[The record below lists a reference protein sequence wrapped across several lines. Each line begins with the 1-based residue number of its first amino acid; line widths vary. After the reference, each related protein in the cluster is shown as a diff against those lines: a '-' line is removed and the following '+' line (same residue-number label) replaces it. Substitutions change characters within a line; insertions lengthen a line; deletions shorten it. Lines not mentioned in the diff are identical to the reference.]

1 MTTGRRHVSMGEIEF
16 VVTRAAFGVGAPF
29 GIAEDFAY
37 AVQAAARFG
46 IDPMPA
52 ALACL
57 SHLDREP
64 GSRQLTVAECG
75 TEVILSGPSRLS
87 AVFTG
92 PSLSDF
98 GHLPQFRKTVIRALN
113 VDHPLLVAAAQVS
126 GRMKNCIIEWP
137 DAQVI
142 LDEQRVIQLNFTDE
156 DRLQAPGPV
165 NLKIR
170 SAVPDTIAY
179 NDSRRRFDAA
189 TLETE
194 ARRIACEGV
203 LVDTDAWAGL
213 VEFFNRCLVPS
224 SEQSLLDGAGAGLVD
239 RD

>member
-29 GIAEDFAY
+29 GIAEDFAH

-46 IDPMPA
+46 IDPTPA

-57 SHLDREP
+57 SHLEREP
-64 GSRQLTVAECG
+64 GSRQLKVVECG
-75 TEVILSGPSRLS
+75 TEVTLSGPGRLS

-98 GHLPQFRKTVIRALN
+98 GHLPQFRETVIRALN
-113 VDHPLLVAAAQVS
+113 VDHPLLVAAALVS

-142 LDEQRVIQLNFTDE
+142 LDEQRVIQLNFIDE
-156 DRLQAPGPV
+156 DRLRTPGPV
-165 NLKIR
+165 NLSVR
-170 SAVPDTIAY
+170 SFFPDTITY
-179 NDSRRRFDAA
+179 NDRRTHFD
-189 TLETE
+189 TDSLETE
-194 ARRIACEGV
+194 AKRIAYEGV

-213 VEFFNRCLVPS
+213 VRFFNRCLVPS
-224 SEQSLLDGAGAGLVD
+224 SEQSLLGGAGAGLVD